1 METIFFPRTDYPNN
15 VSICDHYQGKLMT
28 YTEQTDAV
36 REPSFSH
43 IMEMANARNIK
54 VGANTYYEDAN
65 NIGKIK
71 EYLTQKQL
79 WIDAYSLPVV
89 GGGIHVTEE
98 EYDLFYQEKIL
109 PYFVNNYGFKPTA
122 LSYGYGNESYKQCAK
137 KYFLAG
143 RNSDI
148 SGNSDYG
155 VGCGNPSDIPYNLT
169 NYISRSS
176 SARWYDAVHTS
187 ANPISKEESL
197 SNIATLIDNAKQT
210 SGWVNNFTHWHNV
223 ENDGN
228 MAEYEEY
235 FDLLASKNQD
245 NSIAFLGYGEAVGYL
260 VYRSIIKKVSMYVP
274 KAQNDRIVIRLYAD
288 DADIV
293 TNTELIRTPISVKFS
308 LKGTILEGKKIQ
320 CNHNLIKLSED
331 EYIVDIPYSRFP
343 YAEIVA

>member
-15 VSICDHYQGKLMT
+15 VSICAHYQGKSMT
-28 YTEQTDAV
+28 YTEQTDAI

-43 IMEMANARNIK
+43 IMEMAIERNIK
-54 VGANTYYEDAN
+54 VGANTYYGDSAN
-65 NIGKIK
+65 ADKIK
-71 EYLTQKQL
+71 TYLGQGQL
-79 WIDAYSLPVV
+79 WIDAYSLPTS
-89 GGGIHVTEE
+89 GGEQVTEE
-98 EYDLFYQEKIL
+98 EYDIFYQENIL
-109 PYFVNNYGFKPTA
+109 PYFINNFGLKPTT
-122 LSYGYGNESYKQCAK
+122 LSYGYGNVSYNQYAK

-143 RNSDI
+143 RNSGI

-155 VGCGNPSDIPYNLT
+155 VGFGNPSDIPYNLV

-176 SARWYDAVHTS
+176 SSRWYDAVHTS
-187 ANPISKEESL
+187 TNPISKEESL
-197 SNIATLIDNAKQT
+197 SNIATLIDNANQEG
-210 SGWVNNFTHWHNV
+210 GWVNNFTHWHNV

-245 NSIAFLGYGEAVGYL
+245 NNIAFLGYGEAVGYL
-260 VYRSIIKKVSMYVP
+260 AYRSIIKKVSMYVP

-308 LKGTILEGKKIQ
+308 LKGTILEGKNIQ